1 MILDDIVSKKRS
13 QLELEK
19 IEKPLEEILDKI
31 NDVKLR
37 NFKEALCK
45 YRISIIGEIKNASPS
60 RGVIIKNFDYKKIA
74 KLYEEADIDAI
85 SVLTEKNYFKGDN
98 RFINDVKNITSK
110 PILRKDFIFDE
121 YQIYESKLIGA
132 DAVLLIVAILGSNLS
147 RFYNIAKELGLDAIV
162 EVHDEYE
169 LDIALKADVE
179 ILGINNRD
187 LKDFHVDLNT
197 TERLI
202 KYVPNDIVVVSESG
216 IKSSE
221 DVKYLQSLG
230 VNAVLI
236 GETFMNM
243 IDKNKEIKDFIM
255 SSKGV

>member
-1 MILDDIVSKKRS
+1 MILDDIVSKKKS

-19 IEKPLEEILDKI
+19 LQKPLEEILDKI
-31 NDVKLR
+31 NDVNLR

-45 YRISIIGEIKNASPS
+45 DRISIIGEIKNASPS
-60 RGVIIKNFDYKKIA
+60 KGIIIKNFDHKKIA
-74 KLYEEADIDAI
+74 ELYEETGVDAI
-85 SVLTEKNYFKGDN
+85 SVLTEKNYFKGDDKY
-98 RFINDVKNITSK
+98 INDVKNITSK

-147 RFYNIAKELGLDAIV
+147 RFYNIAKELDLNVIV